1 MDKYDVVNAVMK
13 AFDDRDK
20 ALREVGRLERE
31 LSAARQTACIEATS
45 EEQPDEFALVRA
57 NIFQTG
63 KREVF
68 EDALGYWR
76 SVTANRN
83 DAGQIYVQS
92 FDKWTERV
100 IDRIPGYMS
109 KDQFRS
115 FFRTEL
121 ETMYEAEK
129 AKAVDELR
137 KRESEEENDVD

>member
-1 MDKYDVVNAVMK
+1 MDKYDVVSAIMK
-13 AFDDRDK
+13 AFDERDS

-31 LSAARQTACIEATS
+31 LSAARQTACIEVTS

-63 KREVF
+63 KNAVF
-68 EDALGYWR
+68 KEALSYWKG
-76 SVTANRN
+76 VTANRG
-83 DAGQIYVQS
+83 DDGQIRVTSY
-92 FDKWTERV
+92 DKWSEKV

-115 FFRTEL
+115 FFSTEL

-137 KRESEEENDVD
+137 KSETEEENDVD